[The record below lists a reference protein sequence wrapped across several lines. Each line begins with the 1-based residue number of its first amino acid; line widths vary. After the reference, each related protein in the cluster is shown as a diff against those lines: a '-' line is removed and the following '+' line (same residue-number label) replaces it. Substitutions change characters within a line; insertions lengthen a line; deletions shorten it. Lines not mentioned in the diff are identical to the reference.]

1 MVLSPAPKARAGYA
15 PPFPTQ
21 FQKWRRKTLESRHSM
36 KGSNPFLKGMSGAF
50 GNYVVT
56 QHGSQTIVRQR
67 VMTNPTRTQAQVE
80 AQIRFKAISQ
90 GFKMLS
96 EAGRQSYRDLGA
108 RIPGKSGK
116 PMSGSNCYATITAT
130 RALQGLPPLEMAP
143 SPVLQNPMLPPSL
156 LLTAVND
163 GSTFGLIIN
172 SSGFNGPVLLE
183 ACAWTSAGVSY
194 FNAAA
199 FRVCAVLNALDVG
212 NTPISSE
219 FLALFSVP
227 PAGSQ
232 VAIRLTPLTE
242 TGFRGAASVF
252 TASVAAT
259 AEAMQDD
266 LETRQAGQGRR
277 TVLRLAA

>member
-1 MVLSPAPKARAGYA
+1 
-15 PPFPTQ
+15 
-21 FQKWRRKTLESRHSM
+21 M
-36 KGSNPFLKGMSGAF
+36 KGSNPLLKGMSGAF
-50 GNYVVT
+50 GNFVVT

-67 VMTNPTRTQAQVE
+67 VMTNPTRTQAQVNH
-80 AQIRFKAISQ
+80 QIQFKAISQ
-90 GFKMLS
+90 AFKMLTD
-96 EAGRQSYRDLGA
+96 AGRQSYRDLGA
-108 RIPGKSGK
+108 RMASKSGR
-116 PMSGSNCYATITAT
+116 PLSGGTCYAKITAT

-143 SPVLQNPMLPPSL
+143 SPALQNPMLPPSL

-199 FRVCAVLNALDVG
+199 FRVCAVLNGLNTG
-212 NTPISSE
+212 HTPITSQ
-219 FLALFSVP
+219 FTALFSVP

-232 VAIRLTPLTE
+232 VVIRLTPLTA

-259 AEAMQDD
+259 AEAMQED